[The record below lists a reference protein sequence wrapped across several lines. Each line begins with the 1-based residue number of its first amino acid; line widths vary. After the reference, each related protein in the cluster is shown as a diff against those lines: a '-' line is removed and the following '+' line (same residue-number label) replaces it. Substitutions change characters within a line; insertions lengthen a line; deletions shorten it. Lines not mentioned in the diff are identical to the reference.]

1 MNWIIKMAKA
11 KAEKLNFSKFFP
23 DSTSFVSV
31 SGSAV
36 GSDDFNLNV
45 KIGDG
50 ENAVTI
56 YASEWFKDDALAHL
70 KAIQEGVQKAIDFH
84 QKALSLPKLNVP
96 DVWARWE
103 NETPVK
109 AAKRV
114 LKSTETA
121 VKKKAT
127 KK

>member
-1 MNWIIKMAKA
+1 MAKA

-23 DSTSFVSV
+23 DSTAFISV
-31 SGSAV
+31 NGSAL
-36 GSDDFNLNV
+36 GADDFNINV

-50 ENAVTI
+50 DEAI
-56 YASEWFKDDALAHL
+56 SIFASDWFKDDALAQL

-84 QKALSLPKLNVP
+84 QKVLSLPKLEVP
-96 DVWARWE
+96 NMFDTFGQDVKPLK
-103 NETPVK
+103 PV
-109 AAKRV
+109 KRV

-121 VKKKAT
+121 PKKKAV

>member
-1 MNWIIKMAKA
+1 MTKMAKV

-23 DSTSFVSV
+23 NTTSFVSV
-31 SGSAV
+31 SGSAA
-36 GSDDFNLNV
+36 SPDDFNINV

-50 ENAVTI
+50 DSAVSI

-70 KAIQEGVQKAIDFH
+70 KAIQEGIQKAIDFH
-84 QKALSLPKLNVP
+84 QKALGLPKLNVP
-96 DVWARWE
+96 DTWSAWD
-103 NETPVK
+103 NAPVTAK
-109 AAKRV
+109 PVKRV

-121 VKKKAT
+121 VKKKAA